1 MESHVLGRS
10 LAANEHFIIL
20 HLHSHIITSRQD
32 ETTGLAVHS
41 LRSQCG
47 CNQKNFSILQCL
59 CNSLIE
65 LHNLYLNKCVL
76 IWHNTF
82 SLSPIMISAHLAIF
96 GRVNGCSLS
105 ILDIPSFFQQRELP
119 PNEGIIVR
127 IDFSC
132 NKGSAVIHMHSELL
146 DVFPSLWREKLYPM
160 LRIHKIRDLLLG
172 DSRLFQD
179 LVLIFG
185 FSAGDCFWELGRVAV
200 GVELEP
206 KFLSGG

>member
-1 MESHVLGRS
+1 
-10 LAANEHFIIL
+10 
-20 HLHSHIITSRQD
+20 
-32 ETTGLAVHS
+32 
-41 LRSQCG
+41 
-47 CNQKNFSILQCL
+47 
-59 CNSLIE
+59 
-65 LHNLYLNKCVL
+65 
-76 IWHNTF
+76 
-82 SLSPIMISAHLAIF
+82 
-96 GRVNGCSLS
+96 
-105 ILDIPSFFQQRELP
+105 
-119 PNEGIIVR
+119 
-127 IDFSC
+127 
-132 NKGSAVIHMHSELL
+132 MHSELL